1 MKRIIVNGTFDIVH
15 RGHIEMLNY
24 ARSLGDYLV
33 VCIDTD
39 ARVKELKGQD
49 RPINNQYDR
58 KFLLENL
65 KCVDQVQLF
74 DSEQALIDILKEYN
88 PHIMVKGSDYQGRRI
103 VGEDLCPTIE
113 FFNLLD
119 DYSTT
124 KTIQRITNR

>member
-1 MKRIIVNGTFDIVH
+1 MKRIVVNGTFDIVH